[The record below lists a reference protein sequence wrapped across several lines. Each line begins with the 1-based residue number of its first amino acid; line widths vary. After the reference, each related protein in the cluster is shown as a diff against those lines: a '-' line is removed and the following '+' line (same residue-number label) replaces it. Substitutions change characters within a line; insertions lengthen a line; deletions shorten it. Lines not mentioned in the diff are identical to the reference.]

1 VAQQT
6 VDISSAGFVTRLA
19 ASLRTARRDAK
30 ASVRDLARASGGA
43 FDPPRLRA
51 LERGTA
57 PLADVDLVALAR
69 LYRIDLVALLLPRVP
84 LQVDPAAG
92 VLRIA
97 GVARR
102 FPPGDGVALL
112 DAYLDAVRT
121 LRQGRDPAVLTF
133 RRTDLEVL
141 ATALATDPATI
152 VDRLG
157 VLVGASAASRRSM
170 MLTVTAG
177 ATMVVLATSAF
188 ASDAADDRAA
198 DADTS
203 RPTATAT
210 AEAEDLAGVDVGGRR

>member
-1 VAQQT
+1 MVAQQT

-43 FDPPRLRA
+43 FDPPQLRA

-84 LQVDPAAG
+84 LQVDLTAG
-92 VLRIA
+92 ILRIA
-97 GVARR
+97 GLERA
-102 FPPGDGVALL
+102 FPPGDPVAPLT
-112 DAYLDAVRT
+112 AYLDAVRA
-121 LRQGRDPAVLTF
+121 LRRGRDTAVLTF
-133 RRTDLEVL
+133 RRADLE
-141 ATALATDPATI
+141 ALADALGTDPATI

-157 VLVGASAASRRSM
+157 ALLGASAASRRSM
-170 MLTVTAG
+170 MLTLSAG

-188 ASDAADDRAA
+188 GSDPADDAG
-198 DADTS
+198 T
-203 RPTATAT
+203 PTDPSPPAATAT
-210 AEAEDLAGVDVGGRR
+210 AEAEDLAGVHVAR